1 VAACIAHGAVR
12 SAHDPSEG
20 GLLPA
25 LAEMCF
31 AGGLGARIDLSH
43 LPVSGTDVPDE
54 CRAFAEDPHRYVL
67 EVEPSKLGTVQ
78 AHLDGIPHAV
88 IGTVTDEPT
97 LELVGVRVPRESS
110 PISAL
115 RSAWNTSTG
124 G

>member
-1 VAACIAHGAVR
+1 LAF
-12 SAHDPSEG
+12 E
-20 GLLPA
+20 A
-25 LAEMCF
+25 L
-31 AGGLGARIDLSH
+31 
-43 LPVSGTDVPDE
+43 
-54 CRAFAEDPHRYVL
+54 
-67 EVEPSKLGTVQ
+67 VQ